1 MSKRDIE
8 LFLLD
13 ILVAILKIKHY
24 TKDFRDARSLKYDF
38 KSWDA
43 VIREFE
49 IIGEATNNLIKY
61 DYFSNDKREI
71 VDFRNILIHEYF
83 GIDETEVWGIIKS
96 FLDSYQSAIEEEI
109 HNIEEP
115 HKKKLI
121 TAILDENR
129 HIDFIVQKLSELT
142 NE

>member
-83 GIDETEVWGIIKS
+83 GIDETEVWGIIGAETSGAGNS
-96 FLDSYQSAIEEEI
+96 FPD
-109 HNIEEP
+109 
-115 HKKKLI
+115 
-121 TAILDENR
+121 
-129 HIDFIVQKLSELT
+129 
-142 NE
+142 